1 VGDYR
6 HLKLSREGV
15 VAQLRLSR
23 PDVRNAF
30 DDTVLEELTRAA
42 GELGEDD
49 SVRAVVLSGEGKVFC
64 AGADINWMRRMVD
77 YTPEEN
83 LADSRRLAA
92 MLRALDRI
100 PRPLVCRVH
109 GVALGGGVGL
119 LSVCDLVVAADDA
132 VFGLSEVRLGIQ
144 PAVISPFV
152 LRRLSQGVGRALFLT
167 GERFGAERALRI
179 GLVDRVVPP
188 EALDDEV
195 RDVVGELLKGGPKAQ
210 GRIKALIPEVYG
222 RTPEDVEEI
231 TTRANAETRASD
243 EGQEGLR
250 AFLEKRRAGWIIES

>member
-1 VGDYR
+1 MGDYR

-64 AGADINWMRRMVD
+64 AAADINWMRRMVD

-210 GRIKALIPEVYG
+210 GRIKALIPQVYG
-222 RTPEDVEEI
+222 RTPEDAEEI

>member
-42 GELGEDD
+42 GELGDDD

-210 GRIKALIPEVYG
+210 GRIKALIPQVYG
-222 RTPEDVEEI
+222 RTPEDAEEI

-250 AFLEKRRAGWIIES
+250 SFLEKRRAGWIIES